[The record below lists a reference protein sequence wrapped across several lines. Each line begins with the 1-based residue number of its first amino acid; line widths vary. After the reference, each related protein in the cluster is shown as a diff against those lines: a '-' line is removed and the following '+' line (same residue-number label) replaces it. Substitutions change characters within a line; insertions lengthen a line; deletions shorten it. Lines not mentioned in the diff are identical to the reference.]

1 MFIRL
6 HLSTLHC
13 WWSSPREWETC
24 RSTDLTDWPVQ
35 EHTAIDLPL
44 IQRWSYWCTLRP
56 YGLTLEWLPTG
67 GKKVASHLLHPMSC
81 SQNIWGFPYSTG
93 ETLSYNSQHQ
103 QLIWSII
110 SIWSII
116 WITSMV
122 HKCYQMLTNVDNH
135 GTYGT
140 PRVWRQNHHLR
151 LTSSMLYA
159 ANTSTSQ
166 VRARLVLDMME
177 WNGMIWND
185 MEWCGMIWNDVE
197 WCGMIWNHA
206 GQSIAHKNSSN
217 I

>member
-1 MFIRL
+1 MEFTTRMGNL
-6 HLSTLHC
+6 QKYGSHWL
-13 WWSSPREWETC
+13 TC
-24 RSTDLTDWPVQ
+24 TRTY
-35 EHTAIDLPL
+35 
-44 IQRWSYWCTLRP
+44 SYWSTIDPALVILMYPTP

-177 WNGMIWND
+177 WYGMIWND
-185 MEWCGMIWNDVE
+185 MEWYGMMWNDME